1 MKEADCVMKFL
12 FFNIAFL
19 MLLCGLEATPLTIYP
34 QRRYLNSRFLLTLG
48 ISYLCFLAMFRG
60 ASCGNDTENY
70 REFFQTV
77 ASQKSLWYTIQHT
90 SFEPLFTA
98 LAFFLSRITRN
109 SQILIIVSSLFSFI
123 VTGRFLAKFSRAPC
137 FSLYLFFTLQ
147 IFDFYLSGIRQTLAI
162 SMLLLAY
169 EAMLEKSNLR
179 TLLLILLAGF
189 FHRTAWICFPIFFLI
204 RIYHRQVFV
213 KITILV
219 SLVCLLGSRYIIAVI
234 ASVFPR
240 YQLYFGSSYLR
251 TGLKLSLVL
260 YFLVFSM
267 VLLVGELGGT
277 KDSATTRNKQDEL
290 DFRLSFLLLAV
301 CVLGYTA
308 PVFSRILQYFQL
320 YLCVYFANRLYNMS
334 IQIRRIL
341 LLFSLIAFAI
351 YTGTIHFLRTPEW
364 YTTYPFVFC
373 WNN

>member
-1 MKEADCVMKFL
+1 MEFL

-19 MLLCGLEATPLTIYP
+19 MVLCGLEVTPLSIYP
-34 QRRYLNSRFLLTLG
+34 QRRYLNPRLLLTLG

-60 ASCGNDTENY
+60 VSCGNDTENY
-70 REFFQTV
+70 RQFFQVV

-98 LAFFLSRITRN
+98 LTFFLSRTTRN
-109 SQILIIVSSLFSFI
+109 SQILLIVSSLFSFT
-123 VTGRFLAKFSRAPC
+123 VTGHFLAKFSRAPC

-169 EAMLEKSNLR
+169 EAMLEKSNLK

-204 RIYHRQVFV
+204 RIRYRQVFIE
-213 KITILV
+213 ITILV
-219 SLVCLLGSRYIIAVI
+219 GIVCLFGSRYIIAVI

-240 YQLYFGSSYLR
+240 YQLYFGSSYLK

-260 YFLVFSM
+260 YFLVFGM
-267 VLLVGELGGT
+267 VLLVGELNGT
-277 KDSATTRNKQDEL
+277 KDSASTRNEQNEWE
-290 DFRLSFLLLAV
+290 FRLTFLLLVV
-301 CVLGYTA
+301 CVLGFTA

-320 YLCVYFANRLYNMS
+320 YLCVYFANRLYSMS
-334 IQIRRIL
+334 IRIRRIL
-341 LLFSLIAFAI
+341 LLISLVAFAA
-351 YTGTIHFLRTPEW
+351 YAGTIHFLRTPEW

-373 WNN
+373 WSN